1 MTNFMLYT
9 CYRELP
15 RLNKKNMYQKKK
27 KLTSHLI
34 QENLML
40 SKTGNNSWMSSLNI
54 LTQNKT

>member
-1 MTNFMLYT
+1 MLYT
-9 CYRELP
+9 CYRGELP
-15 RLNKKNMYQKKK
+15 QLNKKNMYQKKKK

>member
-27 KLTSHLI
+27 KANITS
-34 QENLML
+34 N
-40 SKTGNNSWMSSLNI
+40 TGKLNAF
-54 LTQNKT
+54 